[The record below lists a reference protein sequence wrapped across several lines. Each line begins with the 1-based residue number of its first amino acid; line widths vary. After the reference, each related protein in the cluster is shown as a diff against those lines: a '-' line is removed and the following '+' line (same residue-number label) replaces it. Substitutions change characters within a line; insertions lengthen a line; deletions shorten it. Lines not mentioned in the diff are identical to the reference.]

1 MSFESGRYNAS
12 REPGL
17 KLVLDAG
24 FSCPGRCSFCDNAA
38 FHPAYSTRSKS
49 ISRQLDEGI
58 AFHAAR
64 GRTEGPYLAYFQSYS
79 NTYAP
84 LDVLRQRYEEAL
96 SVEDVVGLVIGTRPD
111 CIKDDILQYL
121 ASLQDEGYLITLE
134 LGIESF
140 YDKTL
145 LRINRGHTVE
155 DSLNAIH
162 RCADANINTTIHLIL
177 GLPGETKANILVE
190 TDIINHLPIQSIKL
204 HQLQILKGTVIAQE
218 YARHPEDFLS
228 MNIDEYATLVAEFIS
243 RLRKDIHI
251 ERFASSAPSDLIIAP
266 RWGLKPS
273 EVQKRI
279 EEKLIPFDRNY

>member
-1 MSFESGRYNAS
+1 M
-12 REPGL
+12 
-17 KLVLDAG
+17 KLQKLMLDGG
-24 FSCPGRCSFCDNAA
+24 FSCPNRDGHVGTGGCTFCRTDA
-38 FHPAYSTRSKS
+38 FNPSYCRSSTS
-49 ISRQLDEGI
+49 ISEQLEAGKRFFAGKYPDMK
-58 AFHAAR
+58 
-64 GRTEGPYLAYFQSYS
+64 YLAYFQAYS

-84 LDVLRQRYEEAL
+84 LNVLRQRYEEAL

-111 CIKDDILQYL
+111 CIEDDVLQYL
-121 ASLQDEGYLITLE
+121 ADLQDKGFLITLE

-145 LRINRGHTVE
+145 QRINRGHTVE
-155 DSLNAIH
+155 DCLTAIQ
-162 RCADANINTTIHLIL
+162 RCADAGINTTIHLIL
-177 GLPGETKANILVE
+177 GLPGETKADILAE
-190 TDIINHLPIQSIKL
+190 TDIINRLPIQSIKL

-218 YARHPEDFLS
+218 YANHPEDFLS

-273 EVQKRI
+273 EVQQRI
-279 EEKLIPFDRNY
+279 EEKLSLIR